1 MSQKIIKSF
10 SRYLAEGEEVKE
22 PTGPLKG
29 YTAEQIIGRIG
40 EMMEIMSDGLRFGV
54 PSDTYGHSTT
64 YRDANGAIEKIKD
77 MQHYYET
84 KGEQVRFYCWNINY
98 GGSWEASQSLKQ
110 KVESAGGF
118 GKSSSNINLKKVI
131 DYFSQNPEDVDNVRS
146 IAISMD
152 SEAIRK
158 FALRNANKKEDLQ
171 AAQENP
177 SSEAPQAPQDQQQ
190 TNI

>member
-10 SRYLAEGEEVKE
+10 SKYLVEGNEVKE

-64 YRDANGAIEKIKD
+64 YRDANGAIEKIRD

-98 GGSWEASQSLKQ
+98 GGSWEASQSLKE

-118 GKSSSNINLKKVI
+118 GKEASNINLKKVI
-131 DYFSQNPEDVDNVRS
+131 DYFSENPEDVDNIRS
-146 IAISMD
+146 ISISMD

-171 AAQENP
+171 NT
-177 SSEAPQAPQDQQQ
+177 QDQSQTEQPKADQEQQ